1 MEEVPMT
8 RLRATALAAAITL
21 AAAVHPAGAHEGH
34 DHDAPPP
41 PATVVSAPRA
51 ETASD
56 AVELVAVARGGVIE
70 IYLDDFRTNA
80 PIEGASVEVETPEGP
95 MPATATAGQPYRL
108 AAPWIA
114 RPGQHGLIV
123 TVAAGDLLEVMSLD
137 LTIPEPATPPAPTSL
152 ISTAHAALAPGLPAP
167 DTRFWL
173 ALGGAFLAGMLAMRL
188 LGRRGRKDA
197 AVALVLALAATP
209 AMAQSPPDPPP
220 VVVRDQAQRLPD
232 GMVFVPKASQ
242 RILGLRTQVA
252 TSAAQGRTVELP
264 GRIIP
269 DPNASGYVQAAVSG
283 RLSAPPGG
291 FPRLGAPVRAGEV
304 LAYVTPPFQ
313 AIDTS
318 TIRQQAGELDQQLA
332 IVERRAARLRAL
344 GDVAARSQLEEAE
357 LELRGLRT
365 RRASLDQV
373 RREPEALL
381 APIDGVIAAS
391 TAAAGRIAET
401 NAVVFQVIDPSRL
414 WVEALQVEPLDVARE
429 ATALLAGGRG
439 LKLAWRGAGL
449 TGAAQAVPVQFA
461 IEDDATGLRVGQL
474 VTVLARLEAVQEGLA
489 LPRAAVLRGAGG
501 VAIVYEHSAA
511 EQFRPHEVRTEA
523 LDATRVLVVAGLR
536 PGQRI
541 VTQGAEL
548 LNQVR

>member
-1 MEEVPMT
+1 MT

-21 AAAVHPAGAHEGH
+21 ALAAAPPRPAGAHEGH

-41 PATVVSAPRA
+41 PATVVSAPRGEA
-51 ETASD
+51 ASD
-56 AVELVAVARGGVIE
+56 AVELVAIARGGAIE

-80 PIEGASVEVETPEGP
+80 PIEGATVEVETPDGP
-95 MPATATAGQPYRL
+95 KQALAAPGQPYRL

-114 RPGQHGLIV
+114 APGRHDLIV
-123 TVAAGDLLEVMSLD
+123 TVMAGEVLEVLPVA
-137 LTIPEPATPPAPTSL
+137 LTITAPVALPVPPGL
-152 ISTAHAALAPGLPAP
+152 IGTARAALAADAAAPGA
-167 DTRFWL
+167 RGWL
-173 ALGGAFLAGMLAMRL
+173 ALGGAFLAGMAAMRL
-188 LGRRGRKDA
+188 LARRRGGA
-197 AVALVLALAATP
+197 AMALVLGVAAAPAL
-209 AMAQSPPDPPP
+209 AQSPPQPP

-232 GMVFVPKASQ
+232 GTVFAPKASQ
-242 RILGLRTQVA
+242 RILAIRTEVA
-252 TSAAQGRTVELP
+252 SPAAQARTVELP
-264 GRIIP
+264 GRVIP

-291 FPRLGAPVRAGEV
+291 FPLLGAAVRAGEV
-304 LAYVTPPFQ
+304 LAYVTPPLQ

-318 TIRQQAGELDQQLA
+318 NIRQQAGELDQQIA
-332 IVERRAARLRAL
+332 IVQRRAARLRAL
-344 GDVAARSQLEEAE
+344 GEVAARSQLEEAE

-373 RREPEALL
+373 RREPEALV

-401 NAVVFQVIDPSRL
+401 NAVVFQVIDPRRL
-414 WVEALQVEPLDVARE
+414 WVEALQIEPLDIARE

-439 LKLAWRGAGL
+439 LTLAWRGAGL
-449 TGAAQAVPVQFA
+449 AGAAQAVPVQFA
-461 IEDDATGLRVGQL
+461 IEDEAAELRVGQL
-474 VTVLARLEAVQEGLA
+474 VTVLARLDTRQEGLA
-489 LPRAAVLRGAGG
+489 LPRAAVLRGPGG

>member
-1 MEEVPMT
+1 MT
-8 RLRATALAAAITL
+8 RLRATALAAAFTLAL
-21 AAAVHPAGAHEGH
+21 AAAVPGPAGAHEGH

-41 PATVVSAPRA
+41 PATVVSAPRGEA
-51 ETASD
+51 ASD
-56 AVELVAVARGGVIE
+56 AVELVAIARGGAIE

-80 PIEGASVEVETPEGP
+80 PIEGATVEVETPDGP
-95 MPATATAGQPYRL
+95 KQAIAAPGQPYRL

-114 RPGQHGLIV
+114 APGRHDLIV
-123 TVAAGDLLEVMSLD
+123 TVMAGDVLEVLPVA
-137 LTIPEPATPPAPTSL
+137 LTITAPAALPVPPGL
-152 ISTAHAALAPGLPAP
+152 IGTARAALAAEVASRGAGG
-167 DTRFWL
+167 WV
-173 ALGGAFLAGMLAMRL
+173 ALGGAFLAGMAAMRL
-188 LGRRGRKDA
+188 LARRRGA
-197 AVALVLALAATP
+197 AAMALVLGVAAAPAL
-209 AMAQSPPDPPP
+209 AQSPPQPPI
-220 VVVRDQAQRLPD
+220 VVRDQAQRLPD
-232 GMVFVPKASQ
+232 GTVFAPKASQ
-242 RILGLRTQVA
+242 RILAIRTEVA
-252 TSAAQGRTVELP
+252 SPAAQARTVELP

-291 FPRLGAPVRAGEV
+291 FPLLGAAVRAGEV

-318 TIRQQAGELDQQLA
+318 NIRQQAGELDQQIA
-332 IVERRAARLRAL
+332 IVQRRAARLRAL
-344 GDVAARSQLEEAE
+344 GEVAARSQLEEAE
-357 LELRGLRT
+357 LELHGLRT

-373 RREPEALL
+373 RREPEALV

-401 NAVVFQVIDPSRL
+401 NAVVFQVIDPRRL
-414 WVEALQVEPLDVARE
+414 WVEALQIEPLDIARE

-439 LKLAWRGAGL
+439 LRLAWRGAGL
-449 TGAAQAVPVQFA
+449 AGAAQAVPVQFA
-461 IEDDATGLRVGQL
+461 IEDEAAGLRVGQL
-474 VTVLARLEAVQEGLA
+474 VTVLARVDTRQEGLA
-489 LPRAAVLRGAGG
+489 LPRAAVLRGPGG

>member
-1 MEEVPMT
+1 MT

-21 AAAVHPAGAHEGH
+21 ALAAAPPRPAGAHEGH

-41 PATVVSAPRA
+41 PATVVSAPRGEA
-51 ETASD
+51 ASD
-56 AVELVAVARGGVIE
+56 AVELVAIARGGAIE

-80 PIEGASVEVETPEGP
+80 PIEGATVEVETPDGP
-95 MPATATAGQPYRL
+95 KQAIAAPGQPYRL

-114 RPGQHGLIV
+114 APGRHDLIV
-123 TVAAGDLLEVMSLD
+123 TVMAGDVLEVLPVA
-137 LTIPEPATPPAPTSL
+137 LTITAPAALPVPPGL
-152 ISTAHAALAPGLPAP
+152 IGTARAALAAEMESRGAGG
-167 DTRFWL
+167 WA
-173 ALGGAFLAGMLAMRL
+173 ALGGAFLAGMAAMRL
-188 LGRRGRKDA
+188 LARRRGA
-197 AVALVLALAATP
+197 AAMALVLGVAAAPAL
-209 AMAQSPPDPPP
+209 AQSPPQPP

-232 GMVFVPKASQ
+232 GTVFAPKASQ
-242 RILGLRTQVA
+242 RILAIRTEVA
-252 TSAAQGRTVELP
+252 SPAALARTVELP

-291 FPRLGAPVRAGEV
+291 FPLLGAAVRAGEV

-318 TIRQQAGELDQQLA
+318 NIRQQAGELDQQIA
-332 IVERRAARLRAL
+332 IVQRRAARLRAL
-344 GDVAARSQLEEAE
+344 GEVAARSQLEEAE
-357 LELRGLRT
+357 LELHGLRT

-373 RREPEALL
+373 RREPEALV
-381 APIDGVIAAS
+381 APIDGVIATS

-401 NAVVFQVIDPSRL
+401 NAVVFQVIDPRRL
-414 WVEALQVEPLDVARE
+414 WVEALQIEPLDVARE

-439 LKLAWRGAGL
+439 LRLAWRGAGL
-449 TGAAQAVPVQFA
+449 AGAAQAVPVQFA
-461 IEDDATGLRVGQL
+461 IEDEAAGLRVGQL
-474 VTVLARLEAVQEGLA
+474 VTVLARVDTRQEGLA
-489 LPRAAVLRGAGG
+489 LPRAAVLRGPGG

>member
-1 MEEVPMT
+1 MT

-21 AAAVHPAGAHEGH
+21 ALAAAVPRPAGAHEGH

-41 PATVVSAPRA
+41 PATVISAPRGEA
-51 ETASD
+51 ASD
-56 AVELVAVARGGVIE
+56 AVELVAIARGGAIE

-80 PIEGASVEVETPEGP
+80 PIEGATVEVETPDGP
-95 MPATATAGQPYRL
+95 KQAIAAPGQPYRL

-114 RPGQHGLIV
+114 APGRHDLIV
-123 TVAAGDLLEVMSLD
+123 TVMAGDVLEVLPVA
-137 LTIPEPATPPAPTSL
+137 LTITAPAALPVPPGL
-152 ISTAHAALAPGLPAP
+152 IGTARAALAAEVASRGAGG
-167 DTRFWL
+167 WV
-173 ALGGAFLAGMLAMRL
+173 ALGGAFLAGMAAMRL
-188 LGRRGRKDA
+188 LARRRGA
-197 AVALVLALAATP
+197 AAMALVLGVAAAPAL
-209 AMAQSPPDPPP
+209 AQSPPQPPI
-220 VVVRDQAQRLPD
+220 VVRDQAQRLPD
-232 GMVFVPKASQ
+232 GTVFAPKASQ
-242 RILGLRTQVA
+242 RILAIRTEVA
-252 TSAAQGRTVELP
+252 SPAAQARTVELP

-291 FPRLGAPVRAGEV
+291 FPLLGAAVRAGEV

-318 TIRQQAGELDQQLA
+318 NIRQQAGELDQQIA
-332 IVERRAARLRAL
+332 IIQRRAARLRAL
-344 GDVAARSQLEEAE
+344 GEVAARSQLEEAE
-357 LELRGLRT
+357 LELHGLRT

-373 RREPEALL
+373 RREPEALV

-401 NAVVFQVIDPSRL
+401 NAVVFQVIDPRRL
-414 WVEALQVEPLDVARE
+414 WVEALQIEPLDIARE

-439 LKLAWRGAGL
+439 LRLAWRGAGL
-449 TGAAQAVPVQFA
+449 AGAAQAVPVQFA
-461 IEDDATGLRVGQL
+461 IEDEAAGLRVGQL
-474 VTVLARLEAVQEGLA
+474 VTVLARVDTRQEGLA
-489 LPRAAVLRGAGG
+489 LPRAAVLRGPGG

>member
-1 MEEVPMT
+1 MT

-21 AAAVHPAGAHEGH
+21 AAAIHSAGAHEGH

-41 PATVVSAPRA
+41 PATVVSAPRGEA
-51 ETASD
+51 ASD

-95 MPATATAGQPYRL
+95 MPATATIGQPYRL

-114 RPGQHGLIV
+114 RPGRHDLIV
-123 TVAAGDLLEVMSLD
+123 TVAAGDLLEVMSLG
-137 LTIPEPATPPAPTSL
+137 LTIPEPTTTPAPAGL

-167 DTRFWL
+167 DARGWL
-173 ALGGAFLAGMLAMRL
+173 ALGAAFLGGMVAMRL
-188 LGRRGRKDA
+188 LGRRRRGA
-197 AVALVLALAATP
+197 AALALLLPLASAP
-209 AMAQSPPDPPP
+209 ALAQPSL
-220 VVVRDQAQRLPD
+220 VVRDQAQRLPD

-252 TSAAQGRTVELP
+252 TSAAQTRTVELP

-318 TIRQQAGELDQQLA
+318 TIRQQAGELDQQIA
-332 IVERRAARLRAL
+332 IAERRAARLRAL

-373 RREPEALL
+373 RREPEALV

-391 TAAAGRIAET
+391 SAAAGRIAET
-401 NAVVFQVIDPSRL
+401 NAVVFQVIDPRHL
-414 WVEALQVEPLDVARE
+414 WVEALQVEPLDVARD
-429 ATALLAGGRG
+429 ATALLAGGRA
-439 LKLAWRGAGL
+439 LTLAWRGAGL

-461 IEDDATGLRVGQL
+461 IEDDAAGLRVGQL
-474 VTVLARLEAVQEGLA
+474 VTVLARVAAVQEGLA